1 MGLMDLL
8 AKAGLAEVKEEIPP
22 GTPPLATSPQASSGA
37 AHAQPSFSSSPQV
50 VPVDPELTQ
59 RLAGIDTMVRER
71 LTGAINKAGVLALKE
86 LGDTLD
92 TLTEDIPDEGARL
105 KAAVKLVSKKY
116 SSGALLQDIDKC
128 IGVLEESDR
137 IFAEETKAQSEK
149 TVGGKTRL
157 VEELTTALAQ
167 KEQQIAIL
175 KQEIVDTTA
184 QRAAEAAS
192 IAGEQNKIALVQE
205 RFRSAYQAIRTTLES
220 QRAKIT
226 ASVEVNKRG

>member
-8 AKAGLAEVKEEIPP
+8 AKAGLAEVKEETPPGIPP
-22 GTPPLATSPQASSGA
+22 TAPLQAPPGYAPASRV
-37 AHAQPSFSSSPQV
+37 QPGFSSSPQV
-50 VPVDPELTQ
+50 VPADPELTQ
-59 RLAGIDTMVRER
+59 RLAKIDSMVRDR
-71 LTGAINKAGVLALKE
+71 LTSAIDKAGVLALKE

-92 TLTEDIPDEGARL
+92 TLADAIPDEGARL
-105 KAAVKLVSKKY
+105 KAAIKLVSKKY

-137 IFAEETKAQSEK
+137 IFAEESKVQSEK

-157 VEELTTALAQ
+157 VEELTTAIAQ
-167 KEQQIAIL
+167 KEQQISIL
-175 KQEIVDTTA
+175 RQEIVSATA
-184 QRAAEAAS
+184 QRDTEASS
-192 IAGEQNKIALVQE
+192 IAGEQTKIALVQE

-226 ASVEVNKRG
+226 ASSGGL